1 MFGESNMGAYGV
13 IEWER
18 DLNQRSATYII
29 DRYLNLK
36 NKMAGAPKAN
46 QFEYREFCD
55 YYGITKAEYA
65 KVVRAAY
72 LQVCKEYG
80 LKPIR

>member
-1 MFGESNMGAYGV
+1 MGEYGV
-13 IEWER
+13 FEFEQ
-18 DLNQRSATYII
+18 DLNRRSATYII

-36 NKMAGAPKAN
+36 NKMAGCSKAN
-46 QFEYREFCD
+46 QFEYRDFCEK
-55 YYGITKAEYA
+55 YGITKTQYA